1 MRSFVKVF
9 LVLFIPI
16 FIALV
21 LTFYFTHSMM
31 LANARHE
38 LLQEMEN
45 KWVILALQSKDL
57 AVTTPESHARLTEM
71 TRQTSL
77 RITVVDHGG
86 KVLLDSRVP
95 FDQIASMEN
104 HKGRPE
110 IKDAIYSGDGFST
123 RLSGTTN
130 IQMLYFA
137 RKLSDNRVLRLAYPA
152 TYVESLQEKF
162 TAQVVWAFFCLS
174 LVVLLLS
181 LYFARKVSLPVQK
194 LNYIADNI
202 ESGKTNIHFPR
213 FRDPSMAK
221 IAGLIYRI
229 YAGMQKKNLE
239 LTRDQQKLSHIF
251 TSMDQG
257 VLLLDKEDVILHAN
271 PWLEKKFG
279 INFIPGISLYHAI
292 NDIHLIG
299 FFRDIL
305 EQSRDT
311 TRVPLHQDIFDVSLK
326 QIEDQKLLLIRN
338 VTKQVEYESFK
349 AELTGNISHEL
360 KTPLALIM
368 GYAETLCDT
377 PDIEEAT
384 RLRFLDHI
392 YSSSVRLNDL
402 INDIIELHKLE
413 SIGDTFV
420 LEKATPLTEIE
431 ADIGSLY
438 AENSDKELLLN
449 TDLTEV
455 GILPEHLQSILIN
468 LIDNAIKYSEGKR
481 VVAAIQRSEG
491 GLMVRVDDQGPA
503 IDLTDRERIF
513 ERFYTCSQSRNKQH
527 SGTGLGLSI
536 VKHIA
541 NLYGGNVRVE
551 TNEEGGNRFIIRLQ
565 EKSISPESE
574 G

>member
-21 LTFYFTHSMM
+21 FTFYFTHSMM
-31 LANARHE
+31 LTNARYE
-38 LLQEMEN
+38 LLQEMKN
-45 KWVILALQSKDL
+45 KWVVLALQSKDL
-57 AVTTPESHARLTEM
+57 AFSTPESHARLTEM
-71 TRQTSL
+71 TQQTSL

-86 KVLLDSRVP
+86 RVLLDSRVP
-95 FDQIASMEN
+95 FDQIASMES

-110 IKDAIYSGDGFST
+110 IKDAIYSGDGFAT
-123 RLSGTTN
+123 RFSDTTN
-130 IQMLYFA
+130 MQMLYFA

-152 TYVESLQEKF
+152 TYVESLQKKF

-239 LTRDQQKLSHIF
+239 LARDQQKLNHIF

-257 VLLLDKEDVILHAN
+257 VLLLDKENIILHAN
-271 PWLEKKFG
+271 PWLKKKFG
-279 INFIPGISLYHAI
+279 IDFIPGISLYNAI
-292 NDIHLIG
+292 NDIHLIS
-299 FFRDIL
+299 FFSDIL
-305 EQSRDT
+305 EQSRET

-368 GYAETLCDT
+368 GYAETLRDT

-392 YSSSVRLNDL
+392 YGSSVRLNDL

-413 SIGDTFV
+413 SVGDTFV
-420 LEKATPLTEIE
+420 LEKATPLVEIE

-438 AENSDKELLLN
+438 AENSDKKLLLK
-449 TDLTEV
+449 TDLSAV

-468 LIDNAIKYSEGKR
+468 LIDNAIKYSEGER
-481 VVAAIQRSEG
+481 VIAAIQRSER
-491 GLMVRVDDQGPA
+491 GLMVRVDDQGPP
-503 IDLTDRERIF
+503 IDMIDRERIF
-513 ERFYTCSQSRNKQH
+513 ERFYTCSQSRNKQR

-541 NLYGGNVRVE
+541 NLYSGTIQVE
-551 TNEEGGNRFIIRLQ
+551 TNAEGGNCFIVQLQ
-565 EKSISPESE
+565 EKPISSES

>member
-71 TRQTSL
+71 TQQTSL

-86 KVLLDSRVP
+86 RVLLDSRVP

-110 IKDAIYSGDGFST
+110 IKDAIYSGDGFAT
-123 RLSGTTN
+123 RFSDTTN

-137 RKLSDNRVLRLAYPA
+137 RKLSDNKVLRLAYPA
-152 TYVESLQEKF
+152 TYVESLQKKF
-162 TAQVVWAFFCLS
+162 TVQVIWAFFCLS

-239 LTRDQQKLSHIF
+239 LARDQQKLSHIF

-257 VLLLDKEDVILHAN
+257 VLLLDQENIILHAN
-271 PWLEKKFG
+271 PWLETKFG
-279 INFIPGISLYHAI
+279 IDFISGISLYHAI
-292 NDIHLIG
+292 NDIHLIS
-299 FFRDIL
+299 FFSDIL
-305 EQSRDT
+305 EQSRET
-311 TRVPLHQDIFDVSLK
+311 TRVQLHDDTFDVSLR

-368 GYAETLCDT
+368 GYAETLRDT
-377 PDIEEAT
+377 PDIEKAT

-392 YSSSVRLNDL
+392 YDSSVRLNDL

-413 SIGDTFV
+413 SIGDTFI
-420 LEKATPLTEIE
+420 LEKATPLSETR
-431 ADIGSLY
+431 ADIGALY
-438 AENSDKELLLN
+438 AENSEKELLLN

-468 LIDNAIKYSEGKR
+468 LIDNAIKYSEGKT
-481 VVAAIQRSEG
+481 VVAAIQRSEA
-491 GLMVRVDDQGPA
+491 GLMVRVDDQGPP
-503 IDLTDRERIF
+503 IDMADRERIF

-541 NLYGGNVRVE
+541 NLYDGSVRVE
-551 TNEEGGNRFIIRLQ
+551 TNDEGGNCFTVRLQ
-565 EKSISPESE
+565 EKPISPEI

>member
-16 FIALV
+16 FIALI

-31 LANARHE
+31 LTNARHE
-38 LLQEMEN
+38 LLQEMKN

-71 TRQTSL
+71 TQQTSL

-86 KVLLDSRVP
+86 RVLLDSRVP

-110 IKDAIYSGDGFST
+110 IKDAIYSGDGFAT
-123 RLSGTTN
+123 RFSDTTN
-130 IQMLYFA
+130 MQMLYFA
-137 RKLSDNRVLRLAYPA
+137 RKLSDNKVLRLAYPA
-152 TYVESLQEKF
+152 TYVESLQKKF
-162 TAQVVWAFFCLS
+162 TVQVIWAFFCLS

-239 LTRDQQKLSHIF
+239 LARDQQKLSHIF

-257 VLLLDKEDVILHAN
+257 VLLLDQENIILHAN
-271 PWLEKKFG
+271 PWLETKFG
-279 INFIPGISLYHAI
+279 IDFISGISLYHAI
-292 NDIHLIG
+292 NDIHLIS
-299 FFRDIL
+299 FFSDIL
-305 EQSRDT
+305 EQSRET
-311 TRVPLHQDIFDVSLK
+311 TRVQLHDDTFDVSLR

-368 GYAETLCDT
+368 GYAETLRDT
-377 PDIEEAT
+377 PDIEKAT

-392 YSSSVRLNDL
+392 YDSSVRLNDL

-413 SIGDTFV
+413 SIGDTFI
-420 LEKATPLTEIE
+420 LEKATPLSETR
-431 ADIGSLY
+431 ADIGALY
-438 AENSDKELLLN
+438 AENSEKELLLN

-468 LIDNAIKYSEGKR
+468 LIDNAIKYSEGKT
-481 VVAAIQRSEG
+481 VVAAIQRSEA
-491 GLMVRVDDQGPA
+491 GLMVRVDDQGPP
-503 IDLTDRERIF
+503 IDMADRERIF

-541 NLYGGNVRVE
+541 NLYDGSVRVE
-551 TNEEGGNRFIIRLQ
+551 TNDEGGNCFTVRLQ
-565 EKSISPESE
+565 EKPISPEI